1 MNKERFI
8 KELENVTGLD
18 NNKCTII
25 NSILENH
32 FIIGKNNK
40 EKIVNDIMLQL
51 QMTNEKAQNL
61 YESAMS
67 IIGTGIKDK
76 LKHPFKSQDN

>member
-1 MNKERFI
+1 MNKEKFI
-8 KELENVTGLD
+8 KELQNVTGLD

-25 NSILENH
+25 NSILEHH

-40 EKIVNDIMLQL
+40 EKITNDMMVQL
-51 QMTNEKAQNL
+51 QITNKEAEKI
-61 YESAMS
+61 YELAMS

-76 LKHPFKSQDN
+76 LKHPFKNQD

>member
-1 MNKERFI
+1 MNEEKLI
-8 KELENVTGLD
+8 KELEKVTGLD
-18 NNKCTII
+18 SDKCIII
-25 NSILENH
+25 NNILENH

-40 EKIVNDIMLQL
+40 EKIINDIMIQL
-51 QMTNEKAQNL
+51 QITFEKAETI

-76 LKHPFKSQDN
+76 LKHPFKSQDS